1 MSGPE
6 SVIVASAL
14 LGWVAQAIVLGTV
27 LAGLTWAATRVLGDR
42 ISPALAAGLWALVL
56 VKFVLPI
63 GPEWAWSL
71 PSLVDRAV
79 DRSRAALTTP
89 VAAEEAVGD
98 VTASA
103 VTQLAAQA
111 QREHDRPWWPVP
123 VALAYLSVVA
133 LLGGQRLVRNYRF
146 IRHCTRLPGVDP
158 GTEVVV
164 RDVCRRLGVRKSPL
178 VRVSEELPAPL
189 ITGALNPVLVL
200 SRRQLS
206 RPDELETV
214 VVHEITHLRRGDLA
228 LRCLQWATASLFFFW
243 PVVAWINRRIDAAR
257 EHACDQWALRHGK
270 LSPGAYA
277 RCLLRAASS
286 VGASPM
292 FRWSTCMAGNAC
304 FLERRI
310 DMILNSTKRRAVS
323 PAGRLAAAAF
333 LIAWGAFALTGATGV
348 QAGTSTHEALTD
360 QALDQHAAQIVSR
373 IARYPSA
380 DVDANGEISFNE
392 RNAFLVSVTLSD
404 TERFLECFPYSVP
417 FQGREL
423 DIMEAYDVVRGLSYR
438 KKVEHKVKL
447 KLAEAKEHGL
457 SDEEM
462 QQLKHDASQKI
473 LGSTEVVLVGQD
485 ALLDRVTAEPSAE
498 KVAMI
503 HDRIHNKQ
511 AYEKQIEIEKK
522 SKSLLKKA
530 EELERQGRTEEAAK
544 LRDQYTKLQQMLEQK
559 KVKM

>member
-6 SVIVASAL
+6 SAIAASAL
-14 LGWVAQAIVLGTV
+14 LDWVAQAIVLGTV
-27 LAGLTWAATRVLGDR
+27 LAGLTWAVTKALGSR
-42 ISPALAAGLWALVL
+42 ISPGLAAGLWALVL
-56 VKFVLPI
+56 VRFVLPV

-89 VAAEEAVGD
+89 VTAEEPVGD
-98 VTASA
+98 VTTATG
-103 VTQLAAQA
+103 TQLAAQA
-111 QREHDRPWWPVP
+111 QQEHDRPWWPVP

-133 LLGGQRLVRNYRF
+133 LLGGQRLVRNVRF
-146 IRHCTRLPGVDP
+146 IRHCMRLPGVDP
-158 GTEVVV
+158 GTEAVV
-164 RDVCRRLGVRKSPL
+164 RDVCRRLGVRRTPQ

-228 LRCLQWATASLFFFW
+228 LRCLQWASSSLFFFW

-277 RCLLRAASS
+277 RCLLQAASS

-292 FRWSTCMAGNAC
+292 FRWSTCMAGNAS

-310 DMILNSTKRRAVS
+310 DMILNSSGRRASS
-323 PAGRLAAAAF
+323 PAGTLAAAAF
-333 LIAWGAFALTGATGV
+333 VIAWGIFALTGAAGV
-348 QAGTSTHEALTD
+348 QAGTSSHEELTD
-360 QALDQHAAQIVSR
+360 QALGEHAAQIVSR

-380 DVDANGEISFNE
+380 DVDGNGEISFDE

-404 TERFLECFPYSVP
+404 PERSLECFSYSEP

-438 KKVEHKVKL
+438 KKVEHSVKL
-447 KLAEAKEHGL
+447 KVAEAQESGL

-462 QQLKHDASQKI
+462 QQIKHEASQKI
-473 LGSTEVVLVGQD
+473 LDSTEVVLNGQD
-485 ALLDRVTAEPSAE
+485 ALLDRVVAEPSAE

-503 HDRIHNKQ
+503 HETIRAKQ
-511 AYEKQIEIEKK
+511 LSEKQFEIQKK
-522 SKSLLKKA
+522 SENLLKKA
-530 EELERQGRTEEAAK
+530 EELERQGRTEEAAE
-544 LRDQYTKLQQMLEQK
+544 LRQQYNKLQQMLEQK